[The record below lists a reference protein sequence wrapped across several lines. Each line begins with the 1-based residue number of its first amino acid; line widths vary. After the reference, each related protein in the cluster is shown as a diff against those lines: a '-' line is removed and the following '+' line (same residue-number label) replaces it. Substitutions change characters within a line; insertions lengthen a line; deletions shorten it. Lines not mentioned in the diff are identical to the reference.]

1 MVYASPDGAVGRR
14 LGRRGGIA
22 GVSAGPHPGGPLPRR
37 VLLVVPAAFLVAVQP
52 VGAQPP
58 SVPTTPPSTE
68 ARVAAAP
75 AVWTPAIGMRTRVT
89 SPALGPGRS
98 VARVLG
104 YRADTLMLRP
114 DGTQDSVA
122 VPFAQVTRLDV
133 SRGRKTNVRKGL
145 LIGLL
150 GGATLGAVSA
160 YAAYE
165 EDSCEANQFI
175 CIGDMF
181 SRSEETLMGGAVVGL
196 LGAAVGGVVGA
207 IWRTERWERAP
218 LGSSAGR
225 VGLAPARGG
234 GLALAVSF

>member
-1 MVYASPDGAVGRR
+1 MPRR
-14 LGRRGGIA
+14 L
-22 GVSAGPHPGGPLPRR
+22 
-37 VLLVVPAAFLVAVQP
+37 LLVLPAAVLVAVRP
-52 VGAQPP
+52 VVAQPP
-58 SVPTTPPSTE
+58 SVPTAPPSE
-68 ARVAAAP
+68 VRVAPTP

-104 YRADTLMLRP
+104 YRADTLVLRP
-114 DGTQDSVA
+114 EGTQDSVA

-145 LIGLL
+145 LFGLV

-165 EDSCEANQFI
+165 KDSCEANQFI
-175 CIGDMF
+175 CIGNMF
-181 SRSEETLMGGAVVGL
+181 SRSEETLMGGAVLGL

-207 IWRTERWERAP
+207 VWRTERWERAP
-218 LGSSAGR
+218 LGSSVGR
-225 VGLAPARGG
+225 VGLAPVRGG
-234 GLALAVSF
+234 GLALAVSFRAR